1 MRRPRNTAKP
11 TSDVI
16 SPCRKFNEATAAYEI
31 LVDSDSRQI
40 YDDYGSGQQFHSEW
54 QFKQAARQGKASA
67 AQRDFYANSEDVQKV
82 TWETWHTLGE
92 LAVVEFYAPW
102 CTHCQTFV
110 PGFKRAALLLEGQV
124 KFGAVNCE
132 KQQRL
137 CQQFGI
143 GQYPTIRFFHHGDAD
158 DFFGSHTTEELF
170 SWVQML
176 MENRVVDITPQ
187 NFDELVVAPRTPWLV
202 DFSAGQWCGPC
213 TVAKRRLRQLAHE
226 LTGRINVGIV
236 DCDQY
241 GEFCAA
247 QNVGYYPNLR
257 FFGPTAEYSGSE
269 IVYNNERQFPV
280 VTAMDIIGTIAHVL
294 MANPKPAD
302 EQQQHEQ
309 GADPSE
315 L

>member
-1 MRRPRNTAKP
+1 
-11 TSDVI
+11 V
-16 SPCRKFNEATAAYEI
+16 TAAYEI
-31 LVDSDSRQI
+31 LVDTDARQI
-40 YDDYGSGQQFHSEW
+40 YDDYGSGQQFHSQW
-54 QFKQAARQGKASA
+54 QFQQAARQGKASA
-67 AQRDFYANSEDVQKV
+67 AQRDFYAGSDDVLKL
-82 TWETWHTLGE
+82 TWDTWSSIGD

-110 PGFKRAALLLEGQV
+110 PGFKRTALLLEGQV

-158 DFFGSHTTEELF
+158 DFFGSHTTEALF

-176 MENRVVDITPQ
+176 LVERLVTLTPQ

-213 TVAKRRLRQLAHE
+213 TIAKRRLRQLAHE
-226 LTGRINVGIV
+226 FLGRINVGIV
-236 DCDQY
+236 DCDTY
-241 GEFCAA
+241 GDFCAM
-247 QNVGYYPNLR
+247 QNVDYYPNLR
-257 FFGPTAEYSGSE
+257 FFGPTEFSGSE
-269 IVYNNERQFPV
+269 IVYNNERQYPV
-280 VTAMDIIGTIAHVL
+280 VTILDVISTIAHVL
-294 MANPKPAD
+294 IPAAPAAAEAGTD
-302 EQQQHEQ
+302 A
-309 GADPSE
+309 GADSSASADSSE